1 MGVDKPSHLAY
12 NRYVSQPYPHPPSL
26 TLVDIKNALLS
37 HFVSSSTFDVST
49 DTDAFKIDPKEVGE
63 DFVANLQDI
72 VTVALEDLV
81 RLGMVA
87 RAREGL
93 YVLTQPITQ
102 MNQTIVISPFTAL
115 MLADMVNGWA
125 EKTGEMKETGYVVN
139 KLAITDRDVNA
150 ICQICGIL
158 LSQNDELEED
168 EDDDDGE
175 DDE

>member
-1 MGVDKPSHLAY
+1 M
-12 NRYVSQPYPHPPSL
+12 

-37 HFVSSSTFDVST
+37 HFVSSSTFDVIQ
-49 DTDAFKIDPKEVGE
+49 DTATFKIDPKEVGD
-63 DFVANLQDI
+63 DFVSNLPAI

-81 RLGMVA
+81 RLGILA

-93 YVLTQPITQ
+93 YVLVQPLTQI
-102 MNQTIVISPFTAL
+102 NQTIVLSPFTAL

-150 ICQICGIL
+150 LCQICGIL

-168 EDDDDGE
+168 DEDESEE